1 MKSLQEYL
9 NGSEKIFNEGT
20 TMFKTKQDF
29 FKIAS
34 MINDYIKEKN
44 ISNMSVLLP
53 QIDSAHF
60 DILYINSKDLEKAGP
75 QNSNWVTSSIQIRC
89 PKFMYDENDAD
100 DVIEVLYDF
109 AYKKDNDRFYKFFI
123 ERLPENVG
131 TLVDNKASQRHYI
144 KLNNVNEFVKFLC
157 DTFIKTNPKAQT
169 FMF

>member
-9 NGSEKIFNEGT
+9 NNSEKMFNEGT
-20 TMFKTKQDF
+20 TILKTEQDF

-34 MINDYIKEKN
+34 MVNDYIKEKN

-53 QIDSAHF
+53 EIDDVHF
-60 DILYINSKDLEKAGP
+60 DILYVNSKDLEKAGE
-75 QNSNWVTSSIQIRC
+75 QNMNWIISSIQIRY
-89 PKFMYDENDAD
+89 PKFTYDEKDSD
-100 DVIEVLYDF
+100 DVIEVLYHF
-109 AYKKDNDRFYKFFI
+109 AYKKDNDRFYKFFV

-131 TLVDNKASQRHYI
+131 TVVGHKGSLRPLI
-144 KLNNVNEFVKFLC
+144 KLNDVNEFVKFLC

>member
-9 NGSEKIFNEGT
+9 NSSEKIFNEGT
-20 TMFKTKQDF
+20 SMLKTKEDF

-44 ISNMSVLLP
+44 ISNMSVVLP

-60 DILYINSKDLEKAGP
+60 DILYINSKDLEKAGQ
-75 QNSNWVTSSIQIRC
+75 QNSSWVTSSIQIRY
-89 PKFMYDENDAD
+89 PKFMYEQNDPEG
-100 DVIEVLYDF
+100 VIEVLHEF
-109 AYKKDNDRFYKFFI
+109 AYKKDNDRFNKFFAQ
-123 ERLPENVG
+123 RLPENAG
-131 TLVDNKASQRHYI
+131 TIVKNRSEQRYDI
-144 KLNNVNEFVKFLC
+144 KLNNVDEFVKFLC